1 MSHNNRNFAIAYI
14 LLVAL
19 PVLGLVGVLKRGR
32 SLSAPISVDGV
43 WKLQADSSRLAATPC
58 GKSLASITNTAII
71 ISQSG
76 RNFTL
81 SVANSSKST
90 GAGVIEGNTLKITFS
105 LTDAVFGEMGC
116 RGGHALSL
124 TATVDPKAD
133 PRSLDG
139 MLSVNGC
146 SSCTPVEI
154 HGLRQAS
161 AEKRHPDA

>member
-32 SLSAPISVDGV
+32 SLSAPISVDGA
-43 WKLQADSSRLAATPC
+43 WKLQADSSRLAVTPC
-58 GKSLASITNTAII
+58 GKFLASITNTAII

-81 SVANSSKST
+81 SVANSSIPT
-90 GAGVIEGNTLKITFS
+90 GAGVIEGNTIKIAFS
-105 LTDAVFGEMGC
+105 LTDAEMGC
-116 RGGHALSL
+116 KNGHALSL
-124 TATVDPKAD
+124 TATVDTKAD
-133 PRSLDG
+133 PRSLVG

-154 HGLRQAS
+154 YGLRQAS
-161 AEKRHPDA
+161 AGKKGAP